1 MVKDFKVINGFAQTI
16 MEDILL
22 FLENIHNIRN
32 FLVISNKSKKT
43 GMV

>member
-1 MVKDFKVINGFAQTI
+1 MVEDFKVINGFAQTI
-16 MEDILL
+16 MLL
-22 FLENIHNIRN
+22 FLENIYNIRN